1 MRSETP
7 MLNKINPNSM
17 ISIKKWGFLAFWLA
31 VLPVLPMAA
40 YMGRDT
46 GTQDYWAWLIYFT
59 VFGIVPALDYLVG
72 KDPTNPD
79 ENNDVP
85 KLSKERIYRL
95 FPMILALVW
104 FGALFFAGHIY
115 ASNNYSLLG
124 KIGWILSTGT
134 LGGAIGIVV
143 AHELVHKDERIE
155 NWLGGLLLSS
165 VCYAGFKV
173 EHIRGHHV
181 FVATPDDGA
190 SANFN
195 ESVWHFLPRALKHN
209 FLTAWQLE
217 AGYLKRKGKKALS
230 VHNELIWWYAISALF
245 TAAFYSLWGWQ
256 GALFFLL
263 VGLVAGS
270 TLEIINYIE
279 H

>member
-1 MRSETP
+1 
-7 MLNKINPNSM
+7 MLERLSPNTM
-17 ISIKKWGFLAFWLA
+17 AQLKKWGFLLFWIA
-31 VLPVLPMAA
+31 VLPVLPIAA

-59 VFGIVPALDYLVG
+59 VFGIIPMLDYIVG
-72 KDPTNPD
+72 KDPSNPD
-79 ENNDVP
+79 EQTEVP
-85 KLSKERIYRL
+85 VLSQEKIYRV
-95 FPMILALVW
+95 FPLILGSVW
-104 FGALFFAGHIY
+104 LGVLYFGGHIF
-115 ASNNYSLLG
+115 ATNNYGLLG
-124 KIGWILSTGT
+124 QIGWILSIGT
-134 LGGAIGIVV
+134 LGGAIAIVL

-155 NWLGGLLLSS
+155 NWFGGLLLSS

-190 SANFN
+190 SAKFN
-195 ESVWHFLPRALKHN
+195 QSVWHFLPRALKHN

-217 AGYLKRKGKKALS
+217 ADRLKRKGLKPLS
-230 VHNELIWWYAISALF
+230 VHNELIWWYAISGLFALSF
-245 TAAFYSLWGWQ
+245 FLLWGWQ

-263 VGLVAGS
+263 VGFVAGS
-270 TLEIINYIE
+270 TLEVINYVE